1 MAPIFVADLI
11 AITILVFA
19 VFYPRHRRRDLVA
32 AYLGVNVGV
41 LAVSSILASVEVG
54 ASRKIGSSALARMM
68 RAKSTPSSGG

>member
-54 ASRKIGSSALARMM
+54 AGLGLGLFEEDAAEVLEHRNAAL
-68 RAKSTPSSGG
+68 